1 MNLIA
6 EADERMTRV
15 VNFTDKTNA
24 VELMKIKELADTNL
38 FDPTMILFKK
48 FSGAM
53 SCFLAV
59 VTVIAANPQ
68 PALLNDPVDVSGDFH
83 DFASYYY
90 LADRLDGFDP
100 ATATG
105 KINWQRAQLSV
116 KHAFDN
122 DLPAITPA
130 KPNEFPENEYATNPV
145 EPFAIEFVT
154 PKTFRIRLTSGPQF
168 HKNSEELMLAGPVPH
183 DDSWKYSKVAGGHR
197 YTSAFGSVTILENPW
212 HIEIR
217 DATGKL
223 LTKTDH
229 ADDNKSSFMPVLPFS
244 FVRRA
249 ADYSRSMNA
258 AFTLSPGE
266 KIFGCGESFTSLD
279 KRGQKI
285 VLWTDDANGI
295 ENQGMYKPIPFFM
308 SNRGYGMF
316 MHTTT
321 PITCDFGNTSSAIN
335 SLMIGDDE
343 LDLFVFLGSPKEI
356 LDEYTKL
363 TGKSPMP
370 PLWSFGLW
378 MSRCTYNAEQQV
390 RDIAA
395 KLRAEKIPCDV
406 LHLDTGWFETDWQCD
421 YEFSTTRFTDPKQM
435 LADLKDEGFRV
446 SCWQLPYFVPKN
458 KLFPELVEQNLV
470 VRDAKGNLP
479 YEDAVLD
486 FSNPKTVAW
495 YQGKLAN
502 LLNLGVSAIKVD
514 FGEAAPN
521 NGIWA
526 NGRTGFYEHNLF
538 PLRYNKAVA
547 DITKQTTGDNI
558 IWARSAWAGS
568 QRYPIHWGGDAEST
582 DQGMAS
588 ELRGGLSFGLSGF
601 SFWSHDVGGF
611 TATSVA
617 GMDKDL
623 FARWLAF
630 GMLSSH
636 SRCHG
641 IAPKEPWLYGTNFM
655 DKFRVVDG
663 LKYKLMPYVYA
674 QAKDSSEHGL
684 PMVRA
689 LFVEFP
695 DDPGAW
701 LVDDEYLYGS
711 SILVAPLL
719 HAGENSRQVYLPP
732 GTWIDYQTGK
742 NYSGGWQQIAAGEI
756 PEIILVRDGTVIPH
770 IALAQS
776 TAQMDWSKI
785 ELTVF
790 AKEATTAKGLVYLPG
805 DSEPHELTLT
815 KAGDTFKLAADP
827 FAGKVAWQIRIEG
840 K

>member
-1 MNLIA
+1 MIA
-6 EADERMTRV
+6 
-15 VNFTDKTNA
+15 
-24 VELMKIKELADTNL
+24 L
-38 FDPTMILFKK
+38 KK
-48 FSGAM
+48 VAAASVF
-53 SCFLAV
+53 CLAV
-59 VTVIAANPQ
+59 IVTAATP
-68 PALLNDPVDVSGDFH
+68 PLLNDPVDVSGDFRALEN
-83 DFASYYY
+83 FYY
-90 LADRLDGFDP
+90 LADKVSGFDP
-100 ATATG
+100 ATHSG
-105 KINWQRAQLSV
+105 KIVCQRVQYSV
-116 KHAFDN
+116 RHAFDN
-122 DLPAITPA
+122 DLAVITPA
-130 KPNEFPENEYATNPV
+130 KPNEFPDNQYAANP
-145 EPFAIEFVT
+145 ELPFSLDFVSPRT
-154 PKTFRIRLTSGPQF
+154 LRIRMSSGPQA
-168 HKNSEELMLAGPVPH
+168 HPPQPELMLAGPVPN
-183 DDSWKYSKVAGGHR
+183 DDSWKYEKVPGGWR
-197 YTSAFGSVTILENPW
+197 YASAFGSVTIRESPFHLEM
-212 HIEIR
+212 R
-217 DATGKL
+217 DASGKL
-223 LTKTDH
+223 LTATDH
-229 ADDNKSSFMPVLPFS
+229 TSDNNTSFTPILPFGY
-244 FVRRA
+244 VRRA
-249 ADYSRSMNA
+249 ADYSRSYNA

-279 KRGQKI
+279 KRGQKL

-295 ENQGMYKPIPFFM
+295 ENQGMYKPVPFFM
-308 SNRGYGMF
+308 SSRGYGMF
-316 MHTTT
+316 IHTTT
-321 PITCDFGNTSSAIN
+321 PITLDFGHDFGGVN

-343 LDLFVFLGSPKEI
+343 LDLFVFLGTPKEI

-390 RDIAA
+390 RDIAG
-395 KLRAEKIPCDV
+395 KLRENKIPCDV

-421 YEFSTTRFTDPKQM
+421 YEFSKTRFTDPKKM
-435 LADLKDEGFRV
+435 LADLKSDGFRV

-458 KLFPELVEQNLV
+458 KLFPELVEQNLA

-486 FSNPKTVAW
+486 FSNPKAVEW

-502 LLNLGVSAIKVD
+502 LLNEGVSAIKVD
-514 FGEAAPN
+514 FGEAAPED
-521 NGIWA
+521 GIYA
-526 NGRTGFYEHNLF
+526 DGRTGFYEHNLY
-538 PLRYNKAVA
+538 PLRYNKAVG

-568 QRYPIHWGGDAEST
+568 QRYPLHWGGDAEST
-582 DQGMAS
+582 DDGMAA

-611 TATSVA
+611 TANSVEA
-617 GMDKDL
+617 MDKDL

-641 IAPKEPWLYGTNFM
+641 IAPKEPWLYGAEFM
-655 DKFRVVDG
+655 DKFRKIDE

-695 DDPGAW
+695 DDPGSWNIA
-701 LVDDEYLYGS
+701 DEYLYGS
-711 SILVAPLL
+711 SILVAPLM
-719 HAGENSRQVYLPP
+719 HENETARAVYLPP

-742 NYSGGWQQIAAGEI
+742 AYAGGWQKIEAGKI
-756 PEIILVRDGTVIPH
+756 PAVILVRDGTVLPH

-790 AKEATTAKGLVYLPG
+790 AKDTATVKGLVFLPG
-805 DSEPHELTLT
+805 ETEAHELTLT
-815 KAGDTFKLAADP
+815 KSGDSFKLDADTL
-827 FAGKVAWQIRIEG
+827 AVKVAWKISVG
-840 K
+840 KIQ